1 MLRPPLSSRCFLWL
15 HAAIGLEM
23 PQFQTASPHLI
34 SMISRL
40 LEFCMDS
47 RQIKVSQT
55 TSVVVLLLQRSKKD
69 PPLRCQSF
77 ETTTRRR
84 HGPKRPEPGGQTW
97 LPKPCRQ
104 ISSYLSDN
112 SSSRR
117 RIQSTAHRRVD
128 RNHTRCLQIRRSF
141 NHLQVSSE
149 LLPPASPPRP
159 EQSRG

>member
-1 MLRPPLSSRCFLWL
+1 
-15 HAAIGLEM
+15 M
-23 PQFQTASPHLI
+23 PQFQTASPRLI
-34 SMISRL
+34 SMISCV

-47 RQIKVSQT
+47 REMKVSQT

-97 LPKPCRQ
+97 LHKPCRQ
-104 ISSYLSDN
+104 ISSYLSDW

-117 RIQSTAHRRVD
+117 RIQSTAHRVN
-128 RNHTRCLQIRRSF
+128 RNQTRCLKIRRSF
-141 NHLQVSSE
+141 NRLQVSPE
-149 LLPPASPPRP
+149 LLPPASSPRP